1 MLISLVIVSVGL
13 QICQCDNE
21 FPNITEQFLI
31 EVFVLTS
38 ALFQSTSP
46 AFQWFSKQPE
56 AH

>member
-21 FPNITEQFLI
+21 FHNITEQFLI

-38 ALFQSTSP
+38 ALFQSTSS
-46 AFQWFSKQPE
+46 AFQWFSRQPE